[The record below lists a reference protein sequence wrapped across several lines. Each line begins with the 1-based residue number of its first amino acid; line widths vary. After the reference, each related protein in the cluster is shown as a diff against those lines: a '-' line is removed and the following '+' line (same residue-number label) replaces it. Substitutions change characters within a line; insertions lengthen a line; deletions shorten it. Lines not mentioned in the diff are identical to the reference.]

1 MSGGGHMHV
10 RWSHACQVVTCMS
23 GGGHMHIRWRSHM
36 SGGGHTRQVKGIAI
50 STNVREME
58 SPPWLV
64 QVYRRRGLPSRITTL
79 TSFILTAQERLPTTR
94 GLHQ

>member
-1 MSGGGHMHV
+1 MHVRWRSHACQVEVTCMSGGHMHV
-10 RWSHACQVVTCMS
+10 RW
-23 GGGHMHIRWRSHM
+23 RS
-36 SGGGHTRQVKGIAI
+36 HTRQVEGIAI
-50 STNVREME
+50 STNEREME

-64 QVYRRRGLPSRITTL
+64 QVYRGRGLPSRSTTL

>member
-1 MSGGGHMHV
+1 
-10 RWSHACQVVTCMS
+10 
-23 GGGHMHIRWRSHM
+23 MHIRWRSHACQVEVTCM
-36 SGGGHTRQVKGIAI
+36 SGGGHTRQVEGIAI
-50 STNVREME
+50 STNEREME

-64 QVYRRRGLPSRITTL
+64 QVYRGRGLPSRSTTL